1 MPKLVAILAAAA
13 AILVGASAYAQPQA
27 PLPPPAPPF
36 GMPITLAQAMKA
48 AEAAV
53 AEAKKN
59 NMLMA
64 IAVVEPSGALVYFL
78 KMDGTQYASIRSA
91 QDKATSAALFRRS
104 TKTFFD
110 RVAAG
115 DLSPMALAGA
125 VASAGGVPIVVDGKF
140 IGAIG
145 SSGGNDDLISQAG
158 ANALK

>member
-1 MPKLVAILAAAA
+1 MPKIIAALAAAA
-13 AILVGASAYAQPQA
+13 AILLGASAFAQQKA
-27 PLPPPAPPF
+27 TLPPPAPPF

-59 NMLMA
+59 NMSMA

-78 KMDGTQYASIRSA
+78 RMDGTQYASIRGA

-104 TKTFFD
+104 TKTFLD

-115 DLSPMALAGA
+115 DLSPMALTGA
-125 VASAGGVPIVVDGKF
+125 VASAGGIPIVVDGKL

-158 ANALK
+158 VNALK

>member
-1 MPKLVAILAAAA
+1 MRKTSVFFVAVAVMFLFTP
-13 AILVGASAYAQPQA
+13 ASAQQQA
-27 PLPPPAPPF
+27 PLPPPSAPF
-36 GMPITLAQAMKA
+36 GMPITLAQAIKA
-48 AEAAV
+48 ADAAV

-59 NMLMA
+59 NMSMA

-78 KMDGTQYASIRSA
+78 KMDGTQYASIRAA
-91 QDKATSAALFRRS
+91 QDKATSAALYRRS

-115 DLSPMALAGA
+115 DLSPMSLTGA
-125 VASAGGVPIVVDGKF
+125 VASAGGIPIIVDGKF

-145 SSGGNDDLISQAG
+145 ASGGNDDLISQAG

>member
-1 MPKLVAILAAAA
+1 MRKTLIFPM
-13 AILVGASAYAQPQA
+13 VGAVMILCASVSAQQQS

-48 AEAAV
+48 ADAAV

-59 NMLMA
+59 NMSMA
-64 IAVVEPSGALVYFL
+64 IAIVEPSGALVYFL

-91 QDKATSAALFRRS
+91 QDKATSAALYRRS
-104 TKTFFD
+104 TKTFLD
-110 RVAAG
+110 RVVAG
-115 DLSPMALAGA
+115 DLSPMSLTGA
-125 VASAGGVPIVVDGKF
+125 VASAGGIPIIVDGKF

>member
-1 MPKLVAILAAAA
+1 MRKTSVFLVAVAVML
-13 AILVGASAYAQPQA
+13 LLTPASAQQQA
-27 PLPPPAPPF
+27 PLPPPAAPF

-48 AEAAV
+48 ADAAV

-59 NMLMA
+59 NMSMA

-78 KMDGTQYASIRSA
+78 KMDGTQYASIRAA
-91 QDKATSAALFRRS
+91 QDKATSAALYRRS

-115 DLSPMALAGA
+115 DLSPMSLPGA
-125 VASAGGVPIVVDGKF
+125 VASAGGIPIVVDGKF

-145 SSGGNDDLISQAG
+145 SSGGNDDLISRVG
-158 ANALK
+158 ADALK